1 MKRLADFFILF
12 LIGIFFLVSVT
23 ACKEKGISP
32 SELAVGNWIQSE
44 NRAHILWVINPKG
57 EWAFSVKIFDVTGKI
72 VKSIRSAKGIWQIEE
87 DQMIVTVMES
97 DVEEVWEKNATIF
110 FDIIEL
116 TETVMQLKEESGPIA
131 VWKKTNTKKTE
142 NAERLN
148 DIIPMGPIAVNLDK
162 HRSHDKDR
170 YLCLNMNLML
180 NEMMQGQ
187 EIPRIH
193 PKAREAAVIF
203 FSSLVFDDVKDFTSL
218 EKQNKKLVAVL
229 NPYME
234 GLIKEIK
241 IEHVI
246 VTADAD
252 QVEAFIIEHSIVEGP
267 PGEDDQKTEESN
279 KESE

>member
-1 MKRLADFFILF
+1 MKRLADFYFLF
-12 LIGIFFLVSVT
+12 LVGIFFLVFVT
-23 ACKEKGISP
+23 ACKEKEISP
-32 SELAVGNWIQSE
+32 SELAVGNWIQSK
-44 NRAHILWVINPKG
+44 NRAHSLWVINPKG
-57 EWAFSVKIFDVTGKI
+57 EWAFSVKIFDITGKI
-72 VKSIRSAKGIWQIEE
+72 VKSIRSAKGIWKIEE

-97 DVEEVWEKNATIF
+97 NVEEIWEKNATIF

-131 VWKKTNTKKTE
+131 VWKKTNTKKTA

-148 DIIPMGPIAVNLDK
+148 YIIPMGPIAVNLDK

-170 YLCLNMNLML
+170 YLCLNMNLVL
-180 NEMMQGQ
+180 HEMMPEQ

-203 FSSLVFDDVKDFTSL
+203 FSSLVFDDVKDFTSIK
-218 EKQNKKLVAVL
+218 KQNKKLVAVL

-234 GLIKEIK
+234 GSIKEIK

-246 VTADAD
+246 VTADVD
-252 QVEAFIIEHSIVEGP
+252 QVEEFIIEHSIVAGP
-267 PGEDDQKTEESN
+267 PGEDGQKTEESD

>member
-12 LIGIFFLVSVT
+12 LIGIFFLVFVT
-23 ACKEKGISP
+23 ACKEKEISP
-32 SELAVGNWIQSE
+32 SERAVGNWIQSE

-57 EWAFSVKIFDVTGKI
+57 EWAFSVKISDVTGKI

-97 DVEEVWEKNATIF
+97 DVEEVWEKNSTIF

-131 VWKKTNTKKTE
+131 VWKKINTKKTA

-180 NEMMQGQ
+180 HERMPGQ

-203 FSSLVFDDVKDFTSL
+203 FSSLVFDDVKDFTSIK
-218 EKQNKKLVAVL
+218 KQNKKLVAVL

-234 GLIKEIK
+234 GSIKEIK

-246 VTADAD
+246 VTADVD
-252 QVEAFIIEHSIVEGP
+252 KVEEFIIEHSIAAGP
-267 PGEDDQKTEESN
+267 PGEDGQKTEESD

>member
-23 ACKEKGISP
+23 ACKEKEISL
-32 SELAVGNWIQSE
+32 SERAVGNWIQSE

-72 VKSIRSAKGIWQIEE
+72 VNSIRSAKGIWQIEE

-116 TETVMQLKEESGPIA
+116 TETVMQLKEESGLIA
-131 VWKKTNTKKTE
+131 VWKKINTKKTA

-162 HRSHDKDR
+162 HRSHDKNR

-180 NEMMQGQ
+180 HEMMPGQ

-203 FSSLVFDDVKDFTSL
+203 FSSLVFDDVKDFTSIK
-218 EKQNKKLVAVL
+218 KQNKKLVAVL

-234 GLIKEIK
+234 GSIKEIK
-241 IEHVI
+241 IEHAI
-246 VTADAD
+246 VTTDID
-252 QVEAFIIEHSIVEGP
+252 KVEEFMIEHTIVEAP
-267 PGEDDQKTEESN
+267 PGEKGEE
-279 KESE
+279 K